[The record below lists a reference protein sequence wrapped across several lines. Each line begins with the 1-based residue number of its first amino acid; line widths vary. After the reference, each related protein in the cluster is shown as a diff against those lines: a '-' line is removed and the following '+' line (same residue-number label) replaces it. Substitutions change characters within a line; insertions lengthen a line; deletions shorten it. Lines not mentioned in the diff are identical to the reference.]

1 MATNC
6 ELDDTV
12 VEDFIEKNK
21 ATNTV
26 RKTKSDLNVWYRW
39 CAGVN
44 EGRKLEELTPSEL
57 NHLMGHFFI
66 SVKKKN
72 GEEYEPGSLTSYQ
85 RSIDRYLRDAGREIS
100 ILTDREFEGSR
111 RALEAKRKDLRREGK
126 GRRQN
131 AAEALTEGDEKCLW
145 ESGQL
150 GDDNPHTLI
159 HTIWY
164 LCTMHFGWRGVDE
177 HRRVCYGDFE
187 LGCDDEGV
195 EFVQFKVERGTKTR
209 TGCEGQQ
216 ERAFNPRMYA
226 HGGENCP
233 VNLFKT
239 YISHRPPHTTKDD
252 SPFYLKPANI
262 VSTRS
267 NIWYKNQPVG
277 INSLKKYMK
286 TMTENAGISGKKTT
300 NHSTRKTMITKLV
313 QNDTNPLHVAQLTGH
328 KNIKSL
334 DSYSVASKKQQRDM
348 SHLISGVRT
357 SQIPELF
364 AAVHQIL
371 VFLFPPA
378 QLE

>member
-1 MATNC
+1 M
-6 ELDDTV
+6 
-12 VEDFIEKNK
+12 
-21 ATNTV
+21 
-26 RKTKSDLNVWYRW
+26 
-39 CAGVN
+39 
-44 EGRKLEELTPSEL
+44 
-57 NHLMGHFFI
+57 
-66 SVKKKN
+66 
-72 GEEYEPGSLTSYQ
+72 
-85 RSIDRYLRDAGREIS
+85 
-100 ILTDREFEGSR
+100 TDREFEGSR

-252 SPFYLKPANI
+252 SPFYLQPANI
-262 VSTRS
+262 ISTRS

-300 NHSTRKTMITKLV
+300 NHSARKTMITKLV

-348 SHLISGVRT
+348 SHLISGVPAVKDITNTRT
-357 SQIPELF
+357 VCSSPSNPGVPLPSCSAGMTITGNNVVNIYFNQQSQSSLTCSKS
-364 AAVHQIL
+364 
-371 VFLFPPA
+371 PA
-378 QLE
+378 RKRRAIIFDDSDEQ